1 MQDLDGVVCSVLEAK
16 KIAEACGNE
25 FLRVTPGIRLA
36 EGEAHD
42 QVRVATPANARIL
55 GSSHI
60 VVGRAITKAENPVE
74 AYQNN
79 LKYVG
84 GTRMTLENKIAKAL
98 LKVGAVELKPND
110 LFTWASGIKSPI
122 YCDNRITMS
131 SPAIRKEIAKGL
143 AKAIEKN
150 FPGTEA
156 VAGTATAGIP
166 HAAWVSDV
174 LEIPMMYVRSKAK
187 EHGRGN
193 QIEGKVVAGQKVVVI
208 EDLISTGG
216 SSLVAVEA
224 LQKEGL
230 EVLGVVSIFLMVFQ
244 KRNKHLKK
252 QAFHL
257 SA

>member
-1 MQDLDGVVCSVLEAK
+1 
-16 KIAEACGNE
+16 
-25 FLRVTPGIRLA
+25 
-36 EGEAHD
+36 
-42 QVRVATPANARIL
+42 
-55 GSSHI
+55 
-60 VVGRAITKAENPVE
+60 
-74 AYQNN
+74 
-79 LKYVG
+79 
-84 GTRMTLENKIAKAL
+84 MTLENKIAKAL
-98 LKVGAVELKPND
+98 LQVGAVELKPND

-143 AKAIEKN
+143 AEAIQQN

-174 LEIPMMYVRSKAK
+174 LELPMMYVRSKAK

-230 EVLGVVSIFLMVFQ
+230 EVLGVVSIFTYGLP
-244 KRNKHLKK
+244 KAE
-252 QAFHL
+252 QAFKEAGISFVSLTNYDALTNAAREAGTIAETDLPML
-257 SA
+257 SKWHADLKQGLLK